1 MSGLSRVVTT
11 GRRAAGLTAAA
22 VAGAADQRGVTGPVV
37 VAGPPGPRITVV
49 APGAEPAALARGVAQ
64 AGAPLFLWLR
74 AGERSHPER
83 AQRQLQALLSA
94 RAALCVVLDQC
105 PAGPPRALT
114 GAELVECAW
123 HPGSLLGQAAAL
135 HIQMAD
141 PYGPAAATVWV
152 VMLAL
157 QGRLIGL
164 PGPWLGPP
172 LPAPDDAEAAAADR
186 VLHANAA
193 LAAALAAPAGA
204 VQAAVAQAL
213 AQRLVRLGEAW
224 VLARNRRYLAGD
236 RPRWA
241 PPGQPA

>member
-1 MSGLSRVVTT
+1 MSSVSRVITT
-11 GRRAAGLTAAA
+11 GGRPAALTAAS
-22 VAGAADQRGVTGPVV
+22 VAAAADQVGVAGPVV
-37 VAGPPGPRITVV
+37 VAGPPGPRVTVV
-49 APGAEPAALARGVAQ
+49 APGAEPAALLRGVGH
-64 AGAPLFLWLR
+64 AGAPLFMWVR

-83 AQRQLQALLSA
+83 AQRQLQALHASKA
-94 RAALCVVLDQC
+94 TICVVLDRS

-135 HIQMAD
+135 HIPMAD
-141 PYGPAAATVWV
+141 PYGPAAATAWV

-157 QGRLIGL
+157 QGRVIGL

-172 LPAPDDAEAAAADR
+172 LPPPDDAEAAAADR

-193 LAAALAAPAGA
+193 LAAALAAPAGP
-204 VQAAVAQAL
+204 VQAAVRQAL

-224 VLARNRRYLAGD
+224 IVARNRRYLAGD
-236 RPRWA
+236 RPRWS
-241 PPGQPA
+241 PSGHPA